1 MKFSTTAIGALA
13 LSTTIL
19 LGACGNNDM
28 KKDEKMETK
37 SEMKDK
43 EMDKDMDMKDKEMKD
58 KDMDMK
64 DKDMKKDDM
73 MMSGMFKSMNGEMVE
88 GKATIK
94 DHKLMLTDYK
104 SSKGPDLHVYLT
116 KDGDVENGIQ
126 IDKVD
131 YDKME
136 QTFDLKDMDV
146 SKYNEVTIYCNKA
159 HVTFGSAKLK

>member
-19 LGACGNNDM
+19 LGACGNEDM

-37 SEMKDK
+37 SEMKN
-43 EMDKDMDMKDKEMKD
+43 KDMDMNDKEMKD

-116 KDGDVENGIQ
+116 KDGDVENGMQ

>member
-1 MKFSTTAIGALA
+1 
-13 LSTTIL
+13 
-19 LGACGNNDM
+19 
-28 KKDEKMETK
+28 
-37 SEMKDK
+37 MKDK
-43 EMDKDMDMKDKEMKD
+43 EMDKDMDMKEKEMKD
-58 KDMDMK
+58 KYIDMK
-64 DKDMKKDDM
+64 DKDMKKYNM

-94 DHKLMLTDYK
+94 DHKFMLNDYK
-104 SSKGPDLHVYLT
+104 SSKGPDFHVFLT
-116 KDGDVENGIQ
+116 KDGDVVNGMQ

>member
-1 MKFSTTAIGALA
+1 MKISVTALGALA

-19 LGACGNNDM
+19 LGACGNDDM
-28 KKDEKMETK
+28 KKDEKMDTK

-43 EMDKDMDMKDKEMKD
+43 EMNKDKKMD
-58 KDMDMK
+58 QDMDMK

-94 DHKLMLTDYK
+94 NHKLMLTDYK

-116 KDGDVENGIQ
+116 KDGDVEGGMQ

>member
-19 LGACGNNDM
+19 LGACGNDDM

-43 EMDKDMDMKDKEMKD
+43 EMDKDMD

-116 KDGDVENGIQ
+116 KDGDVENGMQ

-136 QTFDLKDMDV
+136 QTFDLKDVDV

>member
-19 LGACGNNDM
+19 LGACGNDDM

-43 EMDKDMDMKDKEMKD
+43 EMDKDMD

-116 KDGDVENGIQ
+116 KDGDVENGMQ

>member
-1 MKFSTTAIGALA
+1 MKISVTALGALA

-19 LGACGNNDM
+19 LGACGNDDM
-28 KKDEKMETK
+28 KKDEKMDTK

-43 EMDKDMDMKDKEMKD
+43 EMNKDKKMD
-58 KDMDMK
+58 QDMDMK

-94 DHKLMLTDYK
+94 NHKLMLTDYK

-116 KDGDVENGIQ
+116 KDGDVENGMQ

>member
-19 LGACGNNDM
+19 LGACGNDDM

-43 EMDKDMDMKDKEMKD
+43 EMD

-116 KDGDVENGIQ
+116 KDGDVENGMQ